1 MKDLKAF
8 MAKVSEDQGLAKKV
22 MAAKDTAEV
31 VSIAAAAGYKFTEDD
46 LMDEQM
52 SQVAGGFSFSLT
64 SILNDVNKV
73 TQCINNGA
81 AAVNG
86 VVNAGAN
93 VINAVAGAGS
103 QAASSIVQTGSQ
115 ALDSITQTGSQA
127 LGSIAQ
133 TGSQAL
139 NSITPN

>member
-52 SQVAGGFSFSLT
+52 SQVAGGGFFDKL
-64 SILNDVNKV
+64 IGGLNAATNTVNQFKTNV
-73 TQCINNGA
+73 DTAKQNLQSGWNTTKEAAGTFVNTVKGSGGSGA
-81 AAVNG
+81 SG
-86 VVNAGAN
+86 GEW
-93 VINAVAGAGS
+93 
-103 QAASSIVQTGSQ
+103 
-115 ALDSITQTGSQA
+115 
-127 LGSIAQ
+127 
-133 TGSQAL
+133 
-139 NSITPN
+139 

>member
-52 SQVAGGFSFSLT
+52 SQVAGGTFNLG
-64 SILNDVNKV
+64 SIFKTISDGAKTATDVL
-73 TQCINNGA
+73 
-81 AAVNG
+81 
-86 VVNAGAN
+86 NAGAGA
-93 VINAVAGAGS
+93 VNAVAGAAGTVKD
-103 QAASSIVQTGSQ
+103 IF
-115 ALDSITQTGSQA
+115 
-127 LGSIAQ
+127 
-133 TGSQAL
+133 
-139 NSITPN
+139 

>member
-52 SQVAGGFSFSLT
+52 SQVAGGGRLFDS
-64 SILNDVNKV
+64 VNQV
-73 TQCINNGA
+73 TQSISNGA
-81 AAVNG
+81 ATVNG
-86 VVNAGAN
+86 ILNAGAN
-93 VINAVAGAGS
+93 VLNTAAVAGSQVVGSLVETSSQAINSMKETGS
-103 QAASSIVQTGSQ
+103 QAASS
-115 ALDSITQTGSQA
+115 L
-127 LGSIAQ
+127 AQ
-133 TGSQAL
+133 TGSQVF
-139 NSITPN
+139 NSIT

>member
-52 SQVAGGFSFSLT
+52 SQVAGGENGFSFGSF
-64 SILNDVNKV
+64 INGLNNFSNTVNSA
-73 TQCINNGA
+73 TN
-81 AAVNG
+81 AVNG
-86 VVNAGAN
+86 AVNAGAG
-93 VINAVAGAGS
+93 AVTAAVDGVGMVADTGK
-103 QAASSIVQTGSQ
+103 QAVDTVKGIFK
-115 ALDSITQTGSQA
+115 
-127 LGSIAQ
+127 
-133 TGSQAL
+133 
-139 NSITPN
+139 